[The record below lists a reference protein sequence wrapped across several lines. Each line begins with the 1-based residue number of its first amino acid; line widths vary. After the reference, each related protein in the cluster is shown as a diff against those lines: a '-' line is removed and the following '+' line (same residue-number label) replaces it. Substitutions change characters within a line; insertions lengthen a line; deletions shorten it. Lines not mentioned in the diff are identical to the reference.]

1 MANPYYE
8 EKRRFPRIA
17 LKSPLHYQV
26 RGTTDFDSAIC
37 DNISEGGAGFI
48 SNRYIAPATLVMLEI
63 NVLSRI
69 LKPIGRIVSSIS
81 LPHSDRNRLGIEFL
95 EMENNE
101 KHYLH
106 DYISMQLAR

>member
-1 MANPYYE
+1 MIGPYE
-8 EKRRFPRIA
+8 EKRHFPRIA
-17 LKSPLHYQV
+17 LKSPLRYQV
-26 RGTTDFDSAIC
+26 RGYADFDSAIC

-69 LKPIGRIVSSIS
+69 VRPVGKIVSSLT
-81 LPHSDRNRLGIEFL
+81 LPHSDRNRLGIKFL
-95 EMENNE
+95 EMDNND

-106 DYISMQLAR
+106 DYINMQLAR